1 MAVPTLTVR
10 APGRV
15 NLIPMHVS
23 SDDFGAP
30 AAFPLEPLLRSAS
43 VRKFMVGHELLAG
56 ARRGVTREA
65 AAARLHALA

>member
-1 MAVPTLTVR
+1 
-10 APGRV
+10 
-15 NLIPMHVS
+15 MHVS